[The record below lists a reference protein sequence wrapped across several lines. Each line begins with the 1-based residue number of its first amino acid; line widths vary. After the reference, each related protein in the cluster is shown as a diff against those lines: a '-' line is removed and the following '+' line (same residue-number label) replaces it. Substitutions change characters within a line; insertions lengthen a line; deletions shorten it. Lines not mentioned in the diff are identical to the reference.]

1 MACWQSRSGSFNGAY
16 KMKIETVAVNAIQ
29 GLKTGYEIYLAAAKA
44 MDSIEEKAGL
54 SGRSKLEWVLAFIKG
69 SIEEVATNWD
79 YWSTLLIKFIS
90 SIKTIYNIVK

>member
-1 MACWQSRSGSFNGAY
+1 M
-16 KMKIETVAVNAIQ
+16 MKIETVAVNAIQ

-54 SGRSKLEWVLAFIKG
+54 SGRSKLDWVLAFIKG
-69 SIEEVATNWD
+69 SIDEVATNWD

>member
-1 MACWQSRSGSFNGAY
+1 M
-16 KMKIETVAVNAIQ
+16 MKIETVAINAIQ
-29 GLKTGYEIYLAAAKA
+29 GVQTGYEIYLETSKA
-44 MDSIEEKAGL
+44 MDSIEEKANL
-54 SGRSKLEWVLAFIKG
+54 SGKSKLEWVLAFIKG